1 MSDDRT
7 PAPNQPEQATG
18 ADAPRSETSGSPYAP
33 RDDAATRD
41 AAADT
46 DAAAESSPDGAPAS
60 THDSPA
66 YGGPDAPTP
75 AHDDAAH
82 DDPAPAAAAAA
93 GGAPSGIPSSPAPA
107 YGEPATPPYD
117 TTGGSSS
124 TYGAPAYGTP
134 AYGAPAPEAA
144 AYGAPAY
151 GAPAYGGSAY
161 GTASYG
167 YAGAAARTNPLAI
180 VALVASLVGIFV
192 IPVIGQIVG
201 IVTGHISLK
210 QIKATGERGRGMG
223 LAGLLIGY
231 ISLGLGALLIIGFII
246 LVAVGAGASGSR
258 YGV

>member
-18 ADAPRSETSGSPYAP
+18 AGTPVPDPSGSPYAP
-33 RDDAATRD
+33 RDDASDHDATAR
-41 AAADT
+41 T
-46 DAAAESSPDGAPAS
+46 DADESRD
-60 THDSPA
+60 DVN
-66 YGGPDAPTP
+66 TP
-75 AHDDAAH
+75 AHDTASAYGES
-82 DDPAPAAAAAA
+82 APAASYDAPDAAAA
-93 GGAPSGIPSSPAPA
+93 YGASPSGTPA
-107 YGEPATPPYD
+107 YPAAASGEPATPPYD
-117 TTGGSSS
+117 TTGTASS
-124 TYGAPAYGTP
+124 TYGAP
-134 AYGAPAPEAA
+134 

-167 YAGAAARTNPLAI
+167 YGTAPTRTNPLAI
-180 VALVASLVGIFV
+180 VSLVASLVGIFV

-210 QIKATGERGRGMG
+210 QIKTSGERGRGMG

-231 ISLGLGALLIIGFII
+231 ISLGLGALIVIGFVI
-246 LVAVGAGASGSR
+246 LVAVTAGSSGSR

>member
-18 ADAPRSETSGSPYAP
+18 ADAPRSETSESPYAP
-33 RDDAATRD
+33 RDDAAARD
-41 AAADT
+41 AAVEA
-46 DAAAESSPDGAPAS
+46 DAAAESAP
-60 THDSPA
+60 
-66 YGGPDAPTP
+66 GG
-75 AHDDAAH
+75 
-82 DDPAPAAAAAA
+82 
-93 GGAPSGIPSSPAPA
+93 APA

-117 TTGGSSS
+117 TTGTSSS
-124 TYGAPAYGTP
+124 SYGAPAYGTPAPDAPPYGAPAPETPAYGAPAPDAPAYGAPAYGTP
-134 AYGAPAPEAA
+134 AYG
-144 AYGAPAY
+144 
-151 GAPAYGGSAY
+151 GSTY

-167 YAGAAARTNPLAI
+167 YGGTSARTNPLAI
-180 VALVASLVGIFV
+180 VSLVASLVGLFV

>member
-18 ADAPRSETSGSPYAP
+18 AGTPVPDPSGSPYAP
-33 RDDAATRD
+33 RDDASDRD
-41 AAADT
+41 ATPRT
-46 DAAAESSPDGAPAS
+46 DADESRTDV
-60 THDSPA
+60 D
-66 YGGPDAPTP
+66 TP
-75 AHDDAAH
+75 AHDTASAYGES
-82 DDPAPAAAAAA
+82 APAASYDTPDAAAPA
-93 GGAPSGIPSSPAPA
+93 YGAAPSGTPA
-107 YGEPATPPYD
+107 YPAAASGEPATPPYD
-117 TTGGSSS
+117 TTGTASS
-124 TYGAPAYGTP
+124 TYGAP
-134 AYGAPAPEAA
+134 

-167 YAGAAARTNPLAI
+167 YGTAPTRTNPLAI
-180 VALVASLVGIFV
+180 VSLVASLVGIFV

-210 QIKATGERGRGMG
+210 QIKASGERGRGMG

-231 ISLGLGALLIIGFII
+231 ISLGLGALIVIGFVI
-246 LVAVGAGASGSR
+246 LVAVTAGSSGSR

>member
-41 AAADT
+41 AAA
-46 DAAAESSPDGAPAS
+46 AAAESAPSDAPAPA
-60 THDSPA
+60 HDAPG
-66 YGGPDAPTP
+66 YGAPDAPTP
-75 AHDDAAH
+75 APD
-82 DDPAPAAAAAA
+82 
-93 GGAPSGIPSSPAPA
+93 GAAPA

-117 TTGGSSS
+117 TTGASSS
-124 TYGAPAYGTP
+124 TYGAPAYG
-134 AYGAPAPEAA
+134 APAPEV
-144 AYGAPAY
+144 PAY

-167 YAGAAARTNPLAI
+167 YGAAATRTNPLAI
-180 VALVASLVGIFV
+180 VSLVASLVGIFV

-231 ISLGLGALLIIGFII
+231 ISLGLGALLIIGFVI
-246 LVAVGAGASGSR
+246 LVAVSAGSSGSR